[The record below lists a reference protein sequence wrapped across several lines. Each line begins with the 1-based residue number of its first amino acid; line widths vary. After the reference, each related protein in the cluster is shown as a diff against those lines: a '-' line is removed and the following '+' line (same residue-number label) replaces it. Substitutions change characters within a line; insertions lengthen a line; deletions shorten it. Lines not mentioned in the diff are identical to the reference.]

1 MFQNNT
7 DPSQEQTGQ
16 GYRDVL
22 KSALNL
28 LQVNDGIKSAVTS
41 SAENLTKMDREMST
55 LVKSMGVTSQYSQLL
70 KQDLGRAVTEV
81 ALMGGKQSDINVL
94 QKEFLESTNRTI
106 VLSTENIENLY
117 AVSQV
122 SGVAV
127 KTLETAFRNAGMETT
142 HISEEMKTVYHTANS
157 LGVNAQAVSSMVVA
171 NLDKMNRFGF
181 GNGIEGMAKMAAKAA
196 SMRVDM
202 NQTLNLADKLFS
214 PEAAMDVAATLQ
226 RLGATSGALLD
237 PLKLMD
243 LAQNNV
249 PELQNQLSELSKTF
263 TKFDEK
269 TGKFQ
274 IMPEARRQLGE
285 VASALGIDRSEFE
298 KMALESAKMEKKLGE
313 INFRPLGNISED
325 EKMMIA
331 NLAEFNKAKGD
342 YTVKFTSA
350 DGKVLEKTLG
360 DLTEADKE
368 ALKNQQNLVE
378 PQKELVDIAKEQ
390 LGAANTLL
398 AQNASYQAT
407 IATQFAISNDGNNF
421 LKEAVKS
428 QAEILKPA
436 NETFSLKTENKNLD
450 TAVGSVFK
458 LFEQVINGT
467 ITDVGT
473 LETSLNNIL
482 TGTFGTFGE
491 LITQQE
497 NLAKNDTVKS
507 AMSAFL
513 LGLDLAESTAKNFG
527 VNLEEVATSGKKAL
541 DVLTLGLSLLK
552 VELGGGEKKSNEQT
566 VNPQAATNGGVP
578 NSNSN
583 SNNNNITPPPT
594 PLPANNNTSQ
604 VREIKHTIELTVKAE
619 TNNPEV
625 NTAVLK
631 ALDNDDTLRVLRE
644 NIAKVASDYGLTAV

>member
-1 MFQNNT
+1 MFQKKEGENL
-7 DPSQEQTGQ
+7 DPTQEQILGFIQLNALANNFT
-16 GYRDVL
+16 
-22 KSALNL
+22 KSGVAYLDA
-28 LQVNDGIKSAVTS
+28 QMKSV
-41 SAENLTKMDREMST
+41 ENLAKMDKDMSS
-55 LVKSMGVTSQYSQLL
+55 LVKNMGVTTQYSQLL
-70 KQDLGRAVTEV
+70 KQELGRAVTEV
-81 ALMGGKQSDINVL
+81 TLMGGKQSDINLL
-94 QKEFLESTNRTI
+94 QKEFLEATNRTI
-106 VLSTENIENLY
+106 VLSSENIENLY

-285 VASALGIDRSEFE
+285 VASALGIDRNEFE

-390 LGAANTLL
+390 LGATNTLV
-398 AQNASYQAT
+398 AQDAALSAT
-407 IATQFAISNDGNNF
+407 IQTQFAINLEGTKYLQALVETQKTAFKPGFESYSLDKNNKNEF
-421 LKEAVKS
+421 GDKIFGALTDIQTGKVQPEDLKS
-428 QAEILKPA
+428 EILKILGGNYEQLTSMVSKEAELISQNPLNA
-436 NETFSLKTENKNLD
+436 SL
-450 TAVGSVFK
+450 
-458 LFEQVINGT
+458 GT
-467 ITDVGT
+467 ISITFDTVDTKLKSFGINLGEVYSDFRKGT
-473 LETSLNNIL
+473 AFIAPIL
-482 TGTFGTFGE
+482 TG
-491 LITQQE
+491 
-497 NLAKNDTVKS
+497 
-507 AMSAFL
+507 
-513 LGLDLAESTAKNFG
+513 LGKVFG
-527 VNLEEVATSGKKAL
+527 V
-541 DVLTLGLSLLK
+541 DLGTN
-552 VELGGGEKKSNEQT
+552 SNEQT

-583 SNNNNITPPPT
+583 SNNNTTPTPT